1 MGKSPMLVHQILRDW
16 REESKSP
23 PFSYSFDWAKEQI
36 DIYTAR
42 PGILIGKAGMLS
54 EKYIGKLKAAYPSF
68 NIRFHGLELHYV
80 K

>member
-23 PFSYSFDWAKEQI
+23 PFSYSFNWAKGQI
-36 DIYTAR
+36 DIYAPR
-42 PGILIGKAGMLS
+42 PGILIGKAGTLYK
-54 EKYIGKLKAAYPSF
+54 KYIGKLSAAYPSF
-68 NIRFHGLELHYV
+68 IIQLHELELHYV

>member
-1 MGKSPMLVHQILRDW
+1 MGKSPALVHQILRDW

-23 PFSYSFDWAKEQI
+23 PFSYSFNWAKGQI

-42 PGILIGKAGMLS
+42 PGLLIGKGGSLA
-54 EKYIGKLKAAYPSF
+54 EKYIGKMKAAYPSF
-68 NIRFHGLELHYV
+68 NIRLHEFELHYV